1 MLARKHMMLQ
11 VSPGEGRN
19 RTSAVVAGAQGHLLT
34 LFDVRDL
41 HKSQG
46 SRKV

>member
-1 MLARKHMMLQ
+1 MLARKHLMLQ

-19 RTSAVVAGAQGHLLT
+19 RTAVVAGAQGHLLT
-34 LFDVRDL
+34 LLDVRDL

>member
-1 MLARKHMMLQ
+1 MLARKRLMLQ
-11 VSPGEGRN
+11 VSPGVGRK

-34 LFDVRDL
+34 LLDVRDL
-41 HKSQG
+41 HKSQR